1 MNERK
6 YTIPGLK
13 DVIVKTS
20 DTECGIWFGL
30 KGQGFVLNPVWPAQE
45 IANRVKSVLWFD
57 FSASEKV
64 KNAAHKAALR
74 VDWQAIKS
82 QAGTDVQHTSPSLP
96 SWTLKISDA
105 NAVLLH
111 SDGASVRLTADT
123 PMPEIIEGV
132 RRVLQPISTSQEIDA
147 VVQTF
152 SQIDFK
158 RLISSAWVTKFA
170 PLIDDFES
178 DNSALVA
185 SICEDVRMLAV
196 LQKSDNTA
204 LVEMIHA
211 LVNELTA

>member
-1 MNERK
+1 MNNRT

-20 DTECGIWFGL
+20 DAECGIWFGE

-57 FSASEKV
+57 FGASEKV

-96 SWTLKISDA
+96 GWTLKISDA
-105 NAVLLH
+105 NAVLWH
-111 SDGASVRLTADT
+111 IDGASVRLTADT
-123 PMPEIIEGV
+123 SMPEITDGV
-132 RRVLQPISTSQEIDA
+132 RRVLQHSSTPAEIDA
-147 VVQTF
+147 VVDIF
-152 SQIDFK
+152 EQIDFK
-158 RLISSAWVTKFA
+158 RLISIAWVTKFA

-185 SICEDVRMLAV
+185 SICEDVRMLAI
-196 LQKSDNTA
+196 LQKGDNTA

-211 LVNELTA
+211 LVNELAT